1 MTGTGIRFANA
12 TVTRLRAT
20 ASADRYGDQVF
31 SWASPDELVVT
42 GCWLQPA
49 AAGPENVV
57 DRDEVTR
64 RWLLGAPPD
73 ADILATDRI
82 RWAGDD
88 FEVSGAPRRWGSPSG
103 RLAHLEIDLQRVEG

>member
-57 DRDEVTR
+57 DRD
-64 RWLLGAPPD
+64 
-73 ADILATDRI
+73 
-82 RWAGDD
+82 D